1 MERGLLAIA
10 AKPLERFRVPVVQ
23 LQRALQSHIAL
34 CKLVRMPTNL
44 AIDDDLLTEAQKVG
58 GHRTKKDT
66 VNEALR
72 EYIQR
77 RRQAKITDLFGTIEF
92 DSTYD
97 YKKQRRRS

>member
-1 MERGLLAIA
+1 M
-10 AKPLERFRVPVVQ
+10 
-23 LQRALQSHIAL
+23 
-34 CKLVRMPTNL
+34 
-44 AIDDDLLTEAQKVG
+44 
-58 GHRTKKDT
+58 DT

-77 RRQAKITDLFGTIEF
+77 RRQGEVLELFGQIDN

>member
-1 MERGLLAIA
+1 MT
-10 AKPLERFRVPVVQ
+10 
-23 LQRALQSHIAL
+23 S
-34 CKLVRMPTNL
+34 MPSNL

-77 RRQAKITDLFGTIEF
+77 RQQAKITDLFGTIEF
-92 DSTYD
+92 DSAYD